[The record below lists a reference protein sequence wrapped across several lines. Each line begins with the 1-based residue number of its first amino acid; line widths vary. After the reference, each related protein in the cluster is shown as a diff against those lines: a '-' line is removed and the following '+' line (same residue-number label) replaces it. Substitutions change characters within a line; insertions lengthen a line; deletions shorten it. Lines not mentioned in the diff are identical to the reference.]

1 MLWLTPL
8 LTLWRPVC
16 KILNPLIIVKTFIT
30 SLISKKILKV
40 LWKCSSF
47 EDNTST
53 TVLLNILTDLR
64 AKNKFPH
71 INTASDIMGYSSTVI
86 LRLD

>member
-1 MLWLTPL
+1 M
-8 LTLWRPVC
+8 C
-16 KILNPLIIVKTFIT
+16 KILNPLIIVKTFTT

-47 EDNTST
+47 EGNTST

-64 AKNKFPH
+64 ANIKFPH
-71 INTASDIMGYSSTVI
+71 INTESDIMGYSSTVI